1 MYSITLQDGT
11 VINELE
17 LNGNNYIS
25 NTVIPGKVFDRN
37 LGKVEISDGETT
49 EIFFDM
55 RLMSNIE
62 REGRSWI
69 VLGQKTEQDFLLEA
83 IAQQRA
89 DVDYIAIM
97 QGVKL

>member
-25 NTVIPGKVFDRN
+25 NTVIPDKVFDRN

-55 RLMSNIE
+55 KLMSNIE

-97 QGVKL
+97 KGVEL